1 LGVRVTI
8 VLLVVIALVAAV
20 VIRWRLGKWLGEA
33 RDERNR
39 YLSELSAAE
48 HEREVASH
56 QIATMLARV
65 SATAGALDALPIPV
79 WHRRKS
85 DLALI
90 EGNTAYA
97 EAVDASREAAIAEQ
111 RELGIGV
118 LGEDGRSLAV
128 RARTVNA
135 PQRESHHIVVGGAR
149 RLLEIT
155 ETPLPLSDRMVGFA
169 RDFTDIE
176 AKEAELTRHTGA
188 HDQVLEKLA
197 VAIAIFGADTRLTF
211 FNRAFGA
218 LWELETAWLEAH
230 PTIDE
235 LLERL
240 REQRRLPEQVD
251 FRAYKREI
259 QAMFTSLIAP
269 QTEMLHLPDGR
280 TLRLTVSSH
289 PMGGLIFVYDDVTD
303 RLALERSFNT
313 LTEVQRET
321 LDQLKEGIA
330 VFGTDGRLKLSNPAF
345 AAMWRLAPEDLTG
358 EPHINEIVEKTRP
371 LIDQGDDWPAQ
382 RRDLVARFM
391 SHAAIDER
399 IERRDGSILQF
410 AAVPLPDGNVL
421 CLYLDTTD
429 TTRLATALSE
439 RNDALEAADRL
450 KSEFIANVSY
460 ELRTPLNVI
469 IGFAELLA
477 NQYFGQLNQRQ
488 MDYSQGILDS
498 ARALAALIEDILDLS
513 TIEAGYLTLDVQI
526 VEVRDLLSSLHT
538 LAHERARERNVGFR
552 LDCPQDIG
560 TIKVDPRRL
569 KQAMFNLLSNAF
581 KFTQA
586 GGEVTLAARRMD
598 GGVALS
604 VSDTGKGVPAADLSR
619 IFDKFER
626 GAVPTRGGGVGLG
639 LALVKSIIE
648 LHGGHVELDSV
659 PGIGTAVIC
668 YLPDP
673 ASPAPIEAGDD
684 AEIEPD
690 RQRNPA

>member
-8 VLLVVIALVAAV
+8 VLLIVIALIAAV

-33 RDERNR
+33 REERNQ

-85 DLALI
+85 DLTLI
-90 EGNTAYA
+90 EGNIAYA
-97 EAVDASREAAIAEQ
+97 EAVDAPREAAIAEQ

-118 LGEDGRSLAV
+118 LGEDGLSLAM
-128 RARTVNA
+128 RARIVNA

-155 ETPLPLSDRMVGFA
+155 ETPLLHSDRMVGFA
-169 RDFTDIE
+169 RDFTDLE
-176 AKEAELTRHTGA
+176 AKEAELSRHTGA
-188 HDQVLEKLA
+188 HDQVLENLA

-211 FNRAFGA
+211 FNHAFAA
-218 LWELETAWLEAH
+218 LWELDTAWLEAH

-240 REQRRLPEQVD
+240 REARRLPEQVD
-251 FRAYKREI
+251 FRAYKREVE
-259 QAMFTSLIAP
+259 ALFTTLIAAR
-269 QTEMLHLPDGR
+269 TEMLHLPDGR

-321 LDQLKEGIA
+321 LDQLTEGIA

-345 AAMWRLAPEDLTG
+345 AALWRLGPDDLAG
-358 EPHINEIVEKTRP
+358 EPHVNEIVEKSRT
-371 LIDQGDDWPAQ
+371 LIDRGKDWPAQ
-382 RRDLVARFM
+382 RRELVARFM
-391 SHAAIDER
+391 SHAATNER
-399 IERRDGSILQF
+399 LERRDGSILQF
-410 AAVPLPDGNVL
+410 ATVPLPDGNIL
-421 CLYLDTTD
+421 CRYLDITD
-429 TTRLATALSE
+429 TTRLATALGE

-477 NQYFGQLNQRQ
+477 QQYFGQLNQRQ
-488 MDYSQGILDS
+488 MEYGQGILDS
-498 ARALAALIEDILDLS
+498 AQALAALIEDILDLS
-513 TIEAGYLTLDVQI
+513 TIEAGYLTLEPRTI
-526 VEVRDLLSSLHT
+526 EVRDLLASLHT
-538 LAHERARERNVGFR
+538 LAHERARARGVAFR

-560 TIKVDPRRL
+560 TITVDPRRV

-581 KFTQA
+581 KFTDA
-586 GGEVTLAARRMD
+586 SGEVTLAARRTEN
-598 GGVALS
+598 GVALS
-604 VSDTGKGVPAADLSR
+604 VSDTGKGVPAGDLTR

-626 GAVPTRGGGVGLG
+626 GAAPTRGGGVGLG

-673 ASPAPIEAGDD
+673 PMES
-684 AEIEPD
+684 D
-690 RQRNPA
+690 RL